1 MRSIEE
7 FSYIYGAARTPV
19 GKFRGAFSSLPA
31 PELAACAIRGALE
44 RSQVPLERV
53 DEVILGNVL
62 SAGIGQAP
70 ARQAALKSGLPFRV
84 GATTINKVCGSGLKA
99 VMLADDAIRLKNSRF
114 VVAGGMENMS
124 QAPFLLPALRAGCK
138 LGNRELVDSLVYD
151 GLTDS
156 FDHCHMGNIAEKLA
170 STDEKYNR
178 DAQDRFA
185 LESYR
190 RARNAQD
197 ECHFSDE
204 IIAVPILEN
213 GKSLM
218 IEKDEQPH
226 ANNLEKFPDL
236 RPAFVRPKGS
246 ITAGNASKLNDGAA
260 ALVLGPADTSLKP
273 MAKVVAQATHAQAP
287 DQFPT
292 APVKA
297 IELLL
302 ERWHLKQEQV
312 DLFEINEAF
321 SVAILAVCNQLGLD
335 LKKVNVNGGAV
346 ALGHPI
352 GASGARILVTLLYAL
367 QRRKMKRGI
376 AAICLGGGESVALG
390 VEMM

>member
-19 GKFRGAFSSLPA
+19 GKFRGAFSSLSA
-31 PELAACAIRGALE
+31 PELAAIAIRGALE
-44 RSQVPLERV
+44 RSQVALERV

-170 STDEKYNR
+170 STDEKY
-178 DAQDRFA
+178 
-185 LESYR
+185 
-190 RARNAQD
+190 
-197 ECHFSDE
+197 
-204 IIAVPILEN
+204 
-213 GKSLM
+213 
-218 IEKDEQPH
+218 
-226 ANNLEKFPDL
+226 
-236 RPAFVRPKGS
+236 RPCG
-246 ITAGNASKLNDGAA
+246 
-260 ALVLGPADTSLKP
+260 VLS
-273 MAKVVAQATHAQAP
+273 
-287 DQFPT
+287 
-292 APVKA
+292 
-297 IELLL
+297 
-302 ERWHLKQEQV
+302 
-312 DLFEINEAF
+312 
-321 SVAILAVCNQLGLD
+321 
-335 LKKVNVNGGAV
+335 
-346 ALGHPI
+346 
-352 GASGARILVTLLYAL
+352 
-367 QRRKMKRGI
+367 
-376 AAICLGGGESVALG
+376 
-390 VEMM
+390 

>member
-31 PELAACAIRGALE
+31 PELAACAIREALE
-44 RSQVPLERV
+44 RSQVALERV

-70 ARQAALKSGLPFRV
+70 ARQAAIKSGLPFRV

-124 QAPFLLPALRAGCK
+124 LAPFFLPALRAGYK

-156 FDHCHMGNIAEKLA
+156 FDHCHMGEIAEKLA

-218 IEKDEQPH
+218 IDKDEQPH

-236 RPAFVRPKGS
+236 PPAFVQPKGS

-273 MAKVVAQATHAQAP
+273 LAKVVAQATYAQAP
-287 DQFPT
+287 DQFPM

-321 SVAILAVCNQLGLD
+321 SVAIMAVCDQLGLD
-335 LKKVNVNGGAV
+335 LEKVNVNGGAV